1 MSKSSTESW
10 THTQTSL
17 QRVSRQ
23 LQLCFGAN
31 SLLPQPRAKLGLHQ
45 HEISTQTFHLLL
57 FLAKMPLQI
66 SPCSGHLRHGSFHS
80 LSLSLSQSL
89 CLYTEINFHH
99 FQLLS
104 TSISTAPEQSTFP
117 EKCQCMQ
124 ISHTEHRECWEM
136 IPRIEVITRQHTFSF
151 Y

>member
-10 THTQTSL
+10 THTDLPAKSL
-17 QRVSRQ
+17 KTTP
-23 LQLCFGAN
+23 A
-31 SLLPQPRAKLGLHQ
+31 LLWGQFSSP
-45 HEISTQTFHLLL
+45 STQSQTGAAPTRDLNPDLSPAA
-57 FLAKMPLQI
+57 FLSQNAPTNL
-66 SPCSGHLRHGSFHS
+66 SSFWTPS
-80 LSLSLSQSL
+80 ARLVPLSLSLSQSL